1 MHNFNRGEGDMKRS
15 IKILLVLAV
24 SAAMGGCAAQ
34 MVRPQEVR
42 SHVDPISVHD
52 PVQFEADVNECT
64 GYADQAMHEANK
76 RALLAAL
83 IGGLAGAA
91 VGSAVGSGTGYRSN
105 FAAAGAVG
113 GASGAATGAI
123 VQGANRKE
131 AIIYNCLV
139 NRGYRI
145 LY

>member
-1 MHNFNRGEGDMKRS
+1 MKIS
-15 IKILLVLAV
+15 IKMLLVLAV
-24 SAAMGGCAAQ
+24 SAGMSGCAAQ

-42 SHVDPISVHD
+42 AHIDPISVHD
-52 PVQFEADVNECT
+52 QAKLDADVNECT
-64 GYADQAMHEANK
+64 GYADKAMHEATK
-76 RALLAAL
+76 RAIWAAV

-91 VGSAVGSGTGYRSN
+91 IGSAVGNGTGYQSN
-105 FAAAGAVG
+105 FAAAGAAG

-139 NRGYRI
+139 NRGYRL